1 MIDNTSGFSPSI
13 GSEALPLGGTQ
24 LDRLGK
30 APVKDAVDQTTAKD
44 FEKLLKSPEEDKHGK
59 QSVKDQPQLQDSPFR
74 RARPASTDP
83 QLFAEAKPEPQQQ
96 VLPVKAE
103 DKPIAQGATKFE
115 TTSSPK
121 EMSGVSDLPE
131 AMPERAEKATT
142 KSAFAAAKPEQSTA
156 KPSVGEGQAEGK
168 TRVKPEQPQGATS
181 PQGLKAEDK
190 PIAQGA
196 TKFETTSSPKEMSG
210 VSDLPEAMPERA
222 DKATTKSAFPA
233 AKPEQSTAK
242 PSVGEVQAEVKSAV
256 KPEQPQGTTSP
267 QGLKAEDKPIAQGA
281 TKFETPSS
289 PKEMSGASD
298 LPEAMPERAEKATTK
313 SELAATNPELQ
324 QQVQLPRAEDEKDY
338 KRKFEEEKDLPLSD
352 NGDLTRPHLSP
363 FSALGAAQEVAEV
376 TPVHT
381 DAEALDAVV
390 AAVNKELALRDLSNL
405 KLGGK
410 VQLPLD
416 NSKIPNTTLELTL
429 EGESIVLSIRSS
441 EAAVLKF
448 CQENLEQMA
457 AQLQGEQ
464 KLTVRVEPALP
475 ASVPEGQPSS
485 RDSSGRGDGRQKQ
498 AEQSSSQEDND
509 KDQTKG

>member
-30 APVKDAVDQTTAKD
+30 APVKDAVDQTTAND
-44 FEKLLKSPEEDKHGK
+44 FEKLLKSPDEDKHGK

-83 QLFAEAKPEPQQQ
+83 QVLAEARPQTQHQ

-103 DKPIAQGATKFE
+103 DKPIAQGATKSE
-115 TTSSPK
+115 TTNSPK
-121 EMSGVSDLPE
+121 AMSEASDLPE
-131 AMPERAEKATT
+131 AMPEIDDKATS

-156 KPSVGEGQAEGK
+156 KPSVGEGQAEVK
-168 TRVKPEQPQGATS
+168 TTVKPEQPQGTTT

-196 TKFETTSSPKEMSG
+196 TKSETTSSPKEMSEA
-210 VSDLPEAMPERA
+210 SDLPTAMPETA
-222 DKATTKSAFPA
+222 DKATS
-233 AKPEQSTAK
+233 
-242 PSVGEVQAEVKSAV
+242 
-256 KPEQPQGTTSP
+256 
-267 QGLKAEDKPIAQGA
+267 
-281 TKFETPSS
+281 
-289 PKEMSGASD
+289 
-298 LPEAMPERAEKATTK
+298 K
-313 SELAATNPELQ
+313 SELAATKPEPQ
-324 QQVQLPRAEDEKDY
+324 QQVPLPRAEDEKDY

-352 NGDLTRPHLSP
+352 NGDLTRPQLSP

-376 TPVHT
+376 TPVHI
-381 DAEALDAVV
+381 DAESLDAVV
-390 AAVNKELALRDLSNL
+390 ATVNKELALRDLSNL

-429 EGESIVLSIRSS
+429 EGESMVLSIRSS

-475 ASVPEGQPSS
+475 APVPEGQPSS